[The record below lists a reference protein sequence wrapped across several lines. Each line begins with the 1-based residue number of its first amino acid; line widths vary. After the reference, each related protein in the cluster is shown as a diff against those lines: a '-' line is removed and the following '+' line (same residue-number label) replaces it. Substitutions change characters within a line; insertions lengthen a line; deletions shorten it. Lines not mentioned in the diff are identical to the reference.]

1 MKTFVL
7 VFGLETLFVNLLRYD
22 FTICVVKLFLL
33 GFFKKKIIFIYA
45 LVLNSNNFL
54 LCWFSFLHWLMCF
67 FFLVRKD
74 WLLVVDGILIV
85 SVSWWLLVLVGVF
98 RHLRELFA
106 IDPADYMLAI
116 CGSDTLREMSSPGK
130 SGSIFYLTQD
140 DRFIIKTVKKSEVKV
155 SWLECIH

>member
-1 MKTFVL
+1 M
-7 VFGLETLFVNLLRYD
+7 
-22 FTICVVKLFLL
+22 FL
-33 GFFKKKIIFIYA
+33 
-45 LVLNSNNFL
+45 
-54 LCWFSFLHWLMCF
+54 

-85 SVSWWLLVLVGVF
+85 SVSWWLLVGWLVVGVF

-116 CGSDTLREMSSPGK
+116 CGSETLREMSSPGK

-155 SWLECIH
+155 S

>member
-1 MKTFVL
+1 M
-7 VFGLETLFVNLLRYD
+7 
-22 FTICVVKLFLL
+22 FL
-33 GFFKKKIIFIYA
+33 
-45 LVLNSNNFL
+45 
-54 LCWFSFLHWLMCF
+54 

-85 SVSWWLLVLVGVF
+85 SVSWWLLVGWLVVGVF

>member
-1 MKTFVL
+1 VL
-7 VFGLETLFVNLLRYD
+7 VF
-22 FTICVVKLFLL
+22 
-33 GFFKKKIIFIYA
+33 FFA
-45 LVLNSNNFL
+45 LIDV
-54 LCWFSFLHWLMCF
+54 F
-67 FFLVRKD
+67 FFFSKERLVIGCG
-74 WLLVVDGILIV
+74 WYTNCVCVLVVTC
-85 SVSWWLLVLVGVF
+85 WLVGVF

>member
-1 MKTFVL
+1 M
-7 VFGLETLFVNLLRYD
+7 
-22 FTICVVKLFLL
+22 
-33 GFFKKKIIFIYA
+33 
-45 LVLNSNNFL
+45 
-54 LCWFSFLHWLMCF
+54 
-67 FFLVRKD
+67 
-74 WLLVVDGILIV
+74 DGILIV
-85 SVSWWLLVLVGVF
+85 SVSWWLLVGWLVVGVF

>member
-1 MKTFVL
+1 
-7 VFGLETLFVNLLRYD
+7 VFL
-22 FTICVVKLFLL
+22 
-33 GFFKKKIIFIYA
+33 
-45 LVLNSNNFL
+45 
-54 LCWFSFLHWLMCF
+54 

-85 SVSWWLLVLVGVF
+85 SVSWWLLVGWLVVGVF

-116 CGSDTLREMSSPGK
+116 CGSETLREMSSPGK

-155 SWLECIH
+155 S